1 MAPPCRTGGP
11 GSNHAAVGGRGRF
24 AVVPDVA
31 NLPGLEVA
39 RLEAWLAAE
48 GLAAGVASA
57 QLVEG
62 GRSNLTYRLR
72 LDGDDGTTHRWV
84 LRRPPLGHVLATAH
98 DMVREHTVQAALQGI
113 VPVPV
118 MVALC
123 TDAEV
128 LGAPFYL
135 MSDVEGVVVRSGD
148 DAAALGPDGVAG
160 AARALVR
167 TLAVLHRVDPA
178 AVGLQGFGRPDGF
191 LARQVRRWSGQLES
205 SRSREVAGVD
215 ALRDRLAAAVPAE
228 RDLPHRR
235 GIVHGDYRL
244 DNVVL
249 DPSGPEVA
257 AVLDWEMATLGDPLA
272 DLGLLLTYAGAL
284 AEVDNPIAEAMSA
297 HLGWPDGDALV
308 AMYAELVPL
317 DDEDRAALRWCTAFG
332 HFKLAV
338 ICEGIHYRFTQ
349 GQTVGEG
356 FDRIGALVAPLCR
369 AGLALLDHPDA
380 PQES

>member
-1 MAPPCRTGGP
+1 M
-11 GSNHAAVGGRGRF
+11 
-24 AVVPDVA
+24 PDVA
-31 NLPGLEVA
+31 DLPGLQVA
-39 RLEAWLAAE
+39 RLGTWLRAE
-48 GLAAGVASA
+48 GLAPHVTAAA
-57 QLVEG
+57 LVEG

-72 LDGDDGTTHRWV
+72 VAGDDGAEHRWV

-113 VPVPV
+113 VPVPA

-123 TDAEV
+123 SDPDV

-135 MSDVEGVVVRSGD
+135 MSDVEGVVVRSGRE
-148 DAAALGPDGVAG
+148 AQALGPEAMARAG
-160 AARALVR
+160 QALVR

-178 AVGLQGFGRPDGF
+178 AVGLEGFGRPDGF
-191 LARQVRRWSGQLES
+191 LARQVRRWSGQLDA
-205 SRSREVAGVD
+205 SRSREVAGID
-215 ALRDRLAAAVPAE
+215 ELRDRLAAAVPAE

-235 GIVHGDYRL
+235 GIVHGDFRL

-297 HLGWPDGDALV
+297 QLGWPDGETLV
-308 AMYAELVPL
+308 ELYSELVPL
-317 DDEDRAALRWCTAFG
+317 DAQDRAALRWCTAFG

-338 ICEGIHYRFTQ
+338 ICEGIHVRFVQ
-349 GQTVGEG
+349 GRTVGEG
-356 FDRIGALVAPLCR
+356 FDRIGALVEPLCR

-380 PQES
+380 PEES